1 MTNDAQDRPVALIT
15 GASSGIGAAGSAHL
29 ARSGFDVVA
38 NYRSDADGAET
49 TCRVCES
56 SGVRSIPVQGDVA
69 EDKDCQNLVD
79 AAIEAFGRVDVL
91 VNNAG
96 ATKFVG
102 AGNLDGLSREDFERL
117 TAVNVAGTYQMIRA
131 ARSALEQS
139 TIASVINVSSQSG
152 LSGIGSSIA
161 YAASKGALNTMT
173 LSLARALA
181 PKIRVNAVC
190 PGFVDTPWHEKADQM
205 TEERLDAFRV
215 KMAETAPLKRLTTAE
230 DVAETIGWLAIGGR
244 AVTGHLLTVDGGTHL
259 TVGSPF

>member
-1 MTNDAQDRPVALIT
+1 MTADVQKRPVALIT
-15 GASSGIGAAGSAHL
+15 GASSGIGAASSLHL
-29 ARSGFDVVA
+29 ARNGFDIIV
-38 NYRSDADGAET
+38 NYRSDADGAQA
-49 TCRVCES
+49 TCRECES
-56 SGVRSIPVQGDVA
+56 TGGRALAAQGDVA
-69 EDKDCQNLVD
+69 EDSDCKNLVN
-79 AAIEAFGRVDVL
+79 AALEAFGRLDVL

-96 ATKFVG
+96 TTKFVG
-102 AGNLDGLSREDFERL
+102 ARNLDGLSRDDFERM

-131 ARSALEQS
+131 ARDALEQS
-139 TIASVINVSSQSG
+139 AIASVINVSSQSG

-205 TEERLDAFRV
+205 TEDRLAAFRT

-230 DVAETIGWLAIGGR
+230 DVAETIGWLATGGR
-244 AVTGHLLTVDGGTHL
+244 AVTGHLLSVDGGTHL